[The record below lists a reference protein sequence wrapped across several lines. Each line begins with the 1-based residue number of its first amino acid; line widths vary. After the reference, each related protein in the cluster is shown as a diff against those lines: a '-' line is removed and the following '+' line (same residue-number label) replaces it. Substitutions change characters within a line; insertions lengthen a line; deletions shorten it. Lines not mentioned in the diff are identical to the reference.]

1 MDRINIKG
9 NVKTED
15 KVIRREM
22 ELVEG
27 DPFNSLKLRQSE
39 KNVRSTGLFENV
51 EFKVDE
57 LSGTNKST
65 VDVEVTERSPVN
77 FLLVQVFLL

>member
-9 NVKTED
+9 NIKTED

-27 DPFNSLKLRQSE
+27 DPFNSL
-39 KNVRSTGLFENV
+39 N
-51 EFKVDE
+51 
-57 LSGTNKST
+57 
-65 VDVEVTERSPVN
+65 
-77 FLLVQVFLL
+77 

>member
-1 MDRINIKG
+1 MNKARKIYVDRINIKG

-39 KNVRSTGLFENV
+39 KNLRSSGLFENV
-51 EFKVDE
+51 NLK
-57 LSGTNKST
+57 LMN
-65 VDVEVTERSPVN
+65 
-77 FLLVQVFLL
+77 